1 LRRTR
6 SSRIHQV
13 ARRSDS
19 MRHSIQEINQ
29 LDRAEF
35 LRLLGDVF
43 DGAPWIAQKVV
54 GKRPFRDREHV
65 LRLMCDALRRA
76 GPEKQLEVIRAH
88 PDFIGDAARAGVVSA
103 AASKAQSDS
112 GKVPLTPEDVR
123 WFERYNRA
131 YREKYGFPFIFCTR
145 AFKPPAVRRAILDE
159 FEIRMC
165 NELEREI
172 PVAIGELGMIAEFR
186 LRDRIA

>member
-1 LRRTR
+1 
-6 SSRIHQV
+6 
-13 ARRSDS
+13 
-19 MRHSIQEINQ
+19 MRHSIKEINQ

-35 LRLLGDVF
+35 IRLMAGVF

-54 GKRPFRDREHV
+54 GKRPFRDREHL

-76 GPEKQLEVIRAH
+76 GEEKQLEVMRAH
-88 PDFIGDAARAGVVSA
+88 PDIIDEAAKTGEVPA
-103 AASKAQSDS
+103 APAKPQADS
-112 GKVPLTPEDVR
+112 GRVALTPEDVR

-165 NELEREI
+165 NDLEREKTT
-172 PVAIGELGMIAEFR
+172 AIGELGKIAEFR

>member
-1 LRRTR
+1 M
-6 SSRIHQV
+6 
-13 ARRSDS
+13 DS
-19 MRHSIQEINQ
+19 MRHSIKEINQ
-29 LDRAEF
+29 LDPKE
-35 LRLLGDVF
+35 LVRLLGGVF
-43 DGAPWIAQKVV
+43 DGAPWLAQKVV

-88 PDFIGDAARAGVVSA
+88 PDFISEAAKTGEVSA
-103 AASKAQSDS
+103 AAVKAQPDS
-112 GKVPLTPEDVR
+112 GRVALTPEDVR

-145 AFKPPAVRRAILDE
+145 AFKAAAVRQAILDE
-159 FEIRMC
+159 FELRMY
-165 NELEREI
+165 NELDRETTT
-172 PVAIGELGMIAEFR
+172 AIGELGKIAEFR

>member
-1 LRRTR
+1 
-6 SSRIHQV
+6 
-13 ARRSDS
+13 
-19 MRHSIQEINQ
+19 MRHSINEINQ

-35 LRLLGDVF
+35 IRLLEGVF

-54 GKRPFRDREHV
+54 GKRPFRDRDHL

-76 GPEKQLEVIRAH
+76 GPEKLLEVMCAH
-88 PDFIGDAARAGVVSA
+88 PDFIDEATKVGEVSA
-103 AASKAQSDS
+103 APAKASPES
-112 GKVPLTPEDVR
+112 GRVSLTPEDIR

-165 NELEREI
+165 NDLDREKTT
-172 PVAIGELGMIAEFR
+172 AIGELGKIAEFR
-186 LRDRIA
+186 LRDRIS